1 MVNLD
6 NIFHLFGSNDNL
18 DGSSNNDTT
27 FIDFK
32 VTPVYWV
39 GMYKKLILNH
49 LNFNKKIIKFFEKS
63 NAELDVED
71 IREAGEFVTYNRA
84 WSYIKKINIKDK
96 EHLKAI
102 NTYSDEYLDTSL
114 KLGISFFIETEEYE
128 KCAHLQKILDSF
140 SE

>member
-6 NIFHLFGSNDNL
+6 HIFHLFSSNDDL
-18 DGSSNNDTT
+18 QGVANDKT

-32 VTPVYWV
+32 NTPTYWV

-49 LNFNKKIIKFFEKS
+49 LNFNKKIIQFFKKS
-63 NAELDVED
+63 NKELDLGDVK
-71 IREAGEFVTYNRA
+71 EAGESITYNRA
-84 WSYIKKINIKDK
+84 WNYIKKIDINKK
-96 EHLKAI
+96 EHLEGIDNYA
-102 NTYSDEYLDTSL
+102 DEYLDTSL

-128 KCAHLQKILDSF
+128 KCAHLQKILNYL

>member
-18 DGSSNNDTT
+18 DGSNDTTT

-32 VTPVYWV
+32 VTPIYWV

-49 LNFNKKIIKFFEKS
+49 LNFNKKIVNFFKKS
-63 NAELDVED
+63 NAELDVDD

-84 WSYIKKINIKDK
+84 WSYIKKIDIKDK
-96 EHLKAI
+96 EHLMAI

>member
-6 NIFHLFGSNDNL
+6 HIFHLFSSNDDL
-18 DGSSNNDTT
+18 QGVANDKT

-32 VTPVYWV
+32 NTPTYWV

-49 LNFNKKIIKFFEKS
+49 LSFNKKIIQFFKKS
-63 NAELDVED
+63 SKELDLGDVK
-71 IREAGEFVTYNRA
+71 EAGESITYNRA
-84 WSYIKKINIKDK
+84 WNYIRKIDINKK
-96 EHLKAI
+96 EHLEGIDNYA
-102 NTYSDEYLDTSL
+102 DEYLDTSL

-128 KCAHLQKILDSF
+128 KCAHLQKILDYL